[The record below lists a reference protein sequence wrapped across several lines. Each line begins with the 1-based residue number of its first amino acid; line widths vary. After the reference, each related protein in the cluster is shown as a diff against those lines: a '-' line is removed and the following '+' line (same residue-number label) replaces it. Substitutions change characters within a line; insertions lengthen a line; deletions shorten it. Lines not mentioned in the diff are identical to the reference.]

1 MKLGDL
7 FPFWEHIRETFKDA
21 LLYVD
26 HSALEASPVPEIGSI
41 GSILRNLVYT
51 EDYWI
56 QQVVLGEGSV
66 REGDYGPEE
75 LPTVHVIIER
85 MDASMARTETLL
97 ASMAAS
103 ELDRHFVTPGGETMS
118 LLSILWVVFS
128 NELHSRGQVAM
139 LMRWLGLT
147 PLEV

>member
-7 FPFWEHIRETFKDA
+7 FPYWEHIRETFKDA
-21 LLYVD
+21 LLYID
-26 HSALEASPVPEIGSI
+26 NATLEASPVSEVGSI

-66 REGDYGPEE
+66 REEDYGPDE

-85 MDASMARTETLL
+85 MDASMDRTEKLL
-97 ASMAAS
+97 AGRGAS
-103 ELDRHFVTPGGETMS
+103 ELERLYMTPGGETMS
-118 LLSILWVVFS
+118 LLSILWIVFS
-128 NELHSRGQVAM
+128 NEIHSRGQVAM

-147 PLEV
+147 PLEI